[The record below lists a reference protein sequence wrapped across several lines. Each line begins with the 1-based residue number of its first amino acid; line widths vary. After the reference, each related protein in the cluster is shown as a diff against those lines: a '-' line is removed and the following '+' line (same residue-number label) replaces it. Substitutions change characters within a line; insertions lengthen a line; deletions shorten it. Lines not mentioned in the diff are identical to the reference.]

1 MYMNNGFWN
10 GKNVFITGSDGFIAS
25 WITKTLVSFG
35 SNVTVVVRK
44 PEKKNALDLLKIRE
58 KVNVVQG
65 DILDLE
71 RMKEIFKKNKVEYCF
86 HLAAQAIV
94 GDANTSPLPTF
105 ECNIKGTWNVLEAAR
120 LCETLKGMVVA
131 SSDKAYG
138 DQKVLPYNEEQPLN
152 GLYPYDA
159 SKACTDII
167 SRSYAK
173 MYSLPIAVTRC
184 ANIYGGGDLHMRRIV
199 PGTISSVLKG
209 ETPII
214 RSDGTLER
222 DYMYIEDCVDAY
234 LTLAENVHKP
244 EIRSQAFNFGNGI
257 PISVTTLFN
266 KIISACG
273 SDVKPKI
280 LGQNKGE
287 INRQFLG
294 VEKANTLLNWKASTP
309 LKEGLEKTVKWYKE
323 NRNLWED
330 Q

>member
-1 MYMNNGFWN
+1 MNNEFWK
-10 GKNVFITGSDGFIAS
+10 GKNIFITGSDGFIAS

-184 ANIYGGGDLHMRRIV
+184 ANIYGGGDLHMSRIV

-244 EIRSQAFNFGNGI
+244 EIRSQAFNFGNGV
-257 PISVTTLFN
+257 PISVIELFN
-266 KIISACG
+266 EIISACD
-273 SDVKPKI
+273 SDVKPEI
-280 LGQNKGE
+280 LGKNKGE

-294 VEKANTLLNWKASTP
+294 VEKANTLLNWKAITP
-309 LKEGLEKTVKWYKE
+309 LKDGLEKTVKWYKE
-323 NRNLWED
+323 NRNLWEN